1 MFMDLTFEKHHK
13 ISTLKFNKLWK
24 TLLNGLTLVA
34 FDKMLLMS
42 SSRLNPIE
50 ILIQGVKYKVKQ
62 KSLTEFDEWSS
73 LSLLDEHI
81 LRILVVK

>member
-1 MFMDLTFEKHHK
+1 
-13 ISTLKFNKLWK
+13 
-24 TLLNGLTLVA
+24 
-34 FDKMLLMS
+34 MLLMS